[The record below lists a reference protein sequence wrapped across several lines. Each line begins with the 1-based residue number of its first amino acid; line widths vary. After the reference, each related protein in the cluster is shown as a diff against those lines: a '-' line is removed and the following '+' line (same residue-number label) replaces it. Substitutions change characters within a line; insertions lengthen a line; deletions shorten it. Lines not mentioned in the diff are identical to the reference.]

1 MKLLGIRIEEASGD
15 RVVLTC
21 PVTRDLHQPFGLVHG
36 GVYATL
42 AETAASV
49 AGASWFGDQG
59 KVVGVS
65 NHTDFLR
72 AVRAGGLRAE
82 ATPLS
87 RVAPPSSGRWRSAT
101 TRPAGRHSRSGSR
114 TWPRPRRL
122 TVGLAVDRHEHV
134 HGRAGRVVDLEVGR
148 ERPGGGGVLEE
159 LGDPLPGGGQRR
171 HRPRAAN
178 TR

>member
-1 MKLLGIRIEEASGD
+1 MTTPAPPDDDSELERGFIKLVGLRIEQASGD

-21 PVTRDLHQPFGLVHG
+21 PVTPDLHQPFGLVHG

-49 AGASWFGDQG
+49 GGSLWFGDRG

-72 AVRAGGLRAE
+72 AVRGGELRAE

-87 RVAPPSSGRWRSAT
+87 RGRTTQLWQVEVADEQGRLIAH
-101 TRPAGRHSRSGSR
+101 AKV
-114 TWPRPRRL
+114 RL
-122 TVGLAVDRHEHV
+122 QNLSEA
-134 HGRAGRVVDLEVGR
+134 
-148 ERPGGGGVLEE
+148 PG
-159 LGDPLPGGGQRR
+159 
-171 HRPRAAN
+171 A
-178 TR
+178 

>member
-1 MKLLGIRIEEASGD
+1 MTSPGPSDDAGLERGFIKLVGVRIGEASGD

-21 PVTRDLHQPFGLVHG
+21 PVTPDLHQPFGLVHG

-49 AGASWFGDQG
+49 GASLWFGDRG

-72 AVRAGGLRAE
+72 AVRQGELRAE

-87 RVAPPSSGRWRSAT
+87 RGRTTQLWQVEIGDEQGRLVAHAKV
-101 TRPAGRHSRSGSR
+101 
-114 TWPRPRRL
+114 RL
-122 TVGLAVDRHEHV
+122 QNVAE
-134 HGRAGRVVDLEVGR
+134 A
-148 ERPGGGGVLEE
+148 PG
-159 LGDPLPGGGQRR
+159 
-171 HRPRAAN
+171 A
-178 TR
+178 

>member
-1 MKLLGIRIEEASGD
+1 MTTPAPPDDDSELERGFIKLVGLRIEQASGD

-21 PVTRDLHQPFGLVHG
+21 PVTPDLHQPFGLVHG

-49 AGASWFGDQG
+49 GGSLWFGDRG

-72 AVRAGGLRAE
+72 AVRRGELRAE

-87 RVAPPSSGRWRSAT
+87 RGRTTQLWQVEVADEQGRLIAH
-101 TRPAGRHSRSGSR
+101 AKV
-114 TWPRPRRL
+114 RL
-122 TVGLAVDRHEHV
+122 QNLSEA
-134 HGRAGRVVDLEVGR
+134 
-148 ERPGGGGVLEE
+148 PGI
-159 LGDPLPGGGQRR
+159 
-171 HRPRAAN
+171 
-178 TR
+178 